1 MDQLAQASQTHAP
14 SIASIAHDCR
24 SQLRACTLL
33 PDLVRYQ
40 WAHDRL
46 SDFNL
51 WDSGIGASAKEK
63 DSLDTR
69 LKDDEISRKIVT
81 TSLNTLKAWIG
92 LCQTLCEDACTSTW
106 ATDSKEE
113 KLPIA
118 TQLPTD
124 AGMEAGYAENITLE
138 EAKSGVEEL
147 QSLLVKLGVAIRH
160 AGTASRLSNAD
171 RFFEKH
177 RDDEDIVDLTDH
189 LRFMLLLANP
199 PREIPHEEAA
209 GAKGTLDSSLLIER
223 VNLPQESLEFEQE
236 IIVRACALRRHRF
249 HYAEKRSRSLGVAS
263 GSSDVKSPL
272 TAGATLD
279 VVQYDTKRKEKKKSH
294 SEYTSSSSNQ
304 LSVHKPDIS
313 LAKMHEDIR
322 ITGPVTVRALRS
334 DYPKPPKP
342 PNATTISIACPF
354 CHVTISSEIVRDNAL
369 WRLVLR
375 SLLRMTCSTK
385 LCEKTCIS

>member
-1 MDQLAQASQTHAP
+1 MDQLAQASHTNAS

-33 PDLVRYQ
+33 PDLVRSQ

-51 WDSGIGASAKEK
+51 WDSGVGASAKENH
-63 DSLDTR
+63 SLDTR
-69 LKDDEISRKIVT
+69 LKDDEISRKVVT
-81 TSLNTLKAWIG
+81 TSLNALKAWIG
-92 LCQTLCEDACTSTW
+92 LCQTLGKDACTSTW
-106 ATDSKEE
+106 ATDSTEKE
-113 KLPIA
+113 LPIA
-118 TQLPTD
+118 TKLPTD
-124 AGMEAGYAENITLE
+124 DRIETGYEENITLE

-171 RFFEKH
+171 RSFEKH
-177 RDDEDIVDLTDH
+177 RNDEDIVDLTDH

-199 PREIPHEEAA
+199 PREIPHGETA
-209 GAKGTLDSSLLIER
+209 GAKGALNSSLLIDR

-263 GSSDVKSPL
+263 GSSGVKSSSI
-272 TAGATLD
+272 AGAALH
-279 VVQYDTKRKEKKKSH
+279 VPQYDTKRKEKKKEH
-294 SEYTSSSSNQ
+294 SVYTSSSSNQ
-304 LSVHKPDIS
+304 PSAHQPDIS

-322 ITGPVTVRALRS
+322 ITGPATVRALRS
-334 DYPKPPKP
+334 DYPKPP
-342 PNATTISIACPF
+342 NTTNISIACPF
-354 CHVTISSEIVRDNAL
+354 CHVTISSQIARDNAL
-369 WRLVLR
+369 WRLVLC
-375 SLLRMTCSTK
+375 SPLQMTCSNE
-385 LCEKTCIS
+385 LCKETCIS